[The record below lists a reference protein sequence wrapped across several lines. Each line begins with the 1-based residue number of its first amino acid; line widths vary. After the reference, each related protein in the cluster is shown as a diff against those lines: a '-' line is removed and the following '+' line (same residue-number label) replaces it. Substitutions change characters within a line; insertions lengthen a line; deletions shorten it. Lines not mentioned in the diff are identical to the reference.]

1 MKQCKKFFEFSLI
14 ESTPMDNYD
23 VKDNS
28 LKMEL
33 VKEKAYKAALP
44 HSGACAQY
52 DAVNGSSYNT
62 RRR

>member
-1 MKQCKKFFEFSLI
+1 MKFNK
-14 ESTPMDNYD
+14 TPDGYVWHHLDNYD

-33 VKEKAYKAALP
+33 VKEKAHKAALP

>member
-1 MKQCKKFFEFSLI
+1 MAIGFVVGGECYSVGSGDFL
-14 ESTPMDNYD
+14 
-23 VKDNS
+23 
-28 LKMEL
+28 EL
-33 VKEKAYKAALP
+33 VKEKAHKAALP